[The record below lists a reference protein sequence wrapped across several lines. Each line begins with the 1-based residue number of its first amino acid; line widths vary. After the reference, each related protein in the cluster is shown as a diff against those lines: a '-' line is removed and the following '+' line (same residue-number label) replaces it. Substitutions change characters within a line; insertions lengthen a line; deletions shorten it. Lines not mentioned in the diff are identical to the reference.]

1 LRVRR
6 PVEKRKELS
15 MRRPRTYS
23 VTAGNETPE
32 EPSSGIYWTHED
44 DEGETVFHG
53 PYRNKWDAE
62 ESIDQWQFNQ
72 GECPHD

>member
-1 LRVRR
+1 M
-6 PVEKRKELS
+6 K
-15 MRRPRTYS
+15 RPRTYS
-23 VTAGNETPE
+23 VPSGSETPE

-44 DEGETVFHG
+44 DDGDPVFHG

-62 ESIDQWQFNQ
+62 EAIDQWMFNQ